1 LFSTTC
7 AKLLILKGIFFRI
20 FISFVFNDLAQVVEN
35 KRDILL
41 KKFASEIW
49 VRYNGYM
56 EKGRYEE
63 LCEIKGRLYKDL
75 SRMMDLLG
83 KGLAVDNV
91 NQVLL
96 ELGYVSQEQPSE
108 DELMPSWLASPDRMG
123 GQFTQSE
130 ISDSRNNW

>member
-1 LFSTTC
+1 M
-7 AKLLILKGIFFRI
+7 
-20 FISFVFNDLAQVVEN
+20 
-35 KRDILL
+35 
-41 KKFASEIW
+41 W

-56 EKGRYEE
+56 ENYEE

-96 ELGYVSQEQPSE
+96 ELGYVSKEPSE
-108 DELMPSWLASPDRMG
+108 DELMASWLASPDRMG
-123 GQFTQSE
+123 GQFTESE

>member
-1 LFSTTC
+1 M
-7 AKLLILKGIFFRI
+7 
-20 FISFVFNDLAQVVEN
+20 
-35 KRDILL
+35 
-41 KKFASEIW
+41 W

-56 EKGRYEE
+56 EKERYEE

-83 KGLAVDNV
+83 KSLAVDNV

-108 DELMPSWLASPDRMG
+108 DELMTSWLASPDRMG
-123 GQFTQSE
+123 GQFTESE